1 MAQNLQGFS
10 YKVCSTMAY
19 YTIIHQQLVAMLR
32 GFMRF
37 VYTICQAKVITGTI
51 NKSGKFK
58 GFFWELPLFSPKFLA
73 PRSIKQVTF
82 D

>member
-10 YKVCSTMAY
+10 YKVCSTMAN

-58 GFFWELPLFSPKFLA
+58 ESFWNCHYFHQSPGPSFNKTSDFF
-73 PRSIKQVTF
+73 
-82 D
+82 